1 MRKRFV
7 IGLVAV
13 VLAIGIVIAKRHEL
27 LRFAFQSG
35 VSAATGYTFHYADQL
50 IGGDHAALI
59 DVHVSR
65 NGYPV
70 LDARRLDVWYSL
82 RDLLPGSTHRFGLT
96 GVSVDGA
103 KLTVVHFRDG
113 TYNINIPQGKPP
125 TTPILPQPVDPVP
138 VRFTLRMENARME
151 LLEPYAYDASAKD
164 VTIHDFNVNANIDS
178 AKITGYVARGAFL
191 RASPKRSVHDRRQDR
206 RDSRVRHA
214 SRARAAGFRCARWPI
229 TSATRRR

>member
-1 MRKRFV
+1 LRKRFV
-7 IGLVAV
+7 IGLVAA

-27 LRFAFQSG
+27 LRFAFQTG
-35 VSAATGYTFHYADQL
+35 VSAATGYTFHYANQL

-70 LDARRLDVWYSL
+70 LDARRMDVWYSL

-113 TYNINIPQGKPP
+113 TYNIDIPQGKPETAP
-125 TTPILPQPVDPVP
+125 ALPRPVDPVP
-138 VRFTLRMENARME
+138 VRFTLRMENAQME
-151 LLEPYAYDASAKD
+151 LVEPYAFDVSAKD
-164 VTIHDFNVNANIDS
+164 VKIHDFNVDAKIDS
-178 AKITGYVARGAFL
+178 STLTAYTA
-191 RASPKRSVHDRRQDR
+191 
-206 RDSRVRHA
+206 RVRSTRFGATRCIAHA
-214 SRARAAGFRCARWPI
+214 RAGFRCARWPT
-229 TSATRRR
+229 TSAIRPR